1 MAYDFAL
8 ENFLEGPI
16 NASDDSRVVEFILG
30 FDVQNDVIQKDIIV
44 VMSVLL
50 APTDREDTLELCFGI
65 RLKTEDETTL
75 YASDLDYSV
84 EGATKYIPSAYKD
97 QVLMLICEAVTL
109 LVSTTMPSYITMETF
124 YANLPPK
131 ALKKYDIIGAKIVV
145 CGYMVGDQFRN
156 PDDGINYW
164 LFEKRN

>member
-1 MAYDFAL
+1 MAYEFDL
-8 ENFLEGPI
+8 DRVLSGPI
-16 NASDDSRVVEFILG
+16 DTADGARVVEFILG
-30 FDVQNDVIQKDIIV
+30 FDVQNDIVHKDIIV

-84 EGATKYIPSAYKD
+84 ESAVKYIPRRYKD
-97 QVLMLICEAVTL
+97 QVLMLICEAVMM
-109 LVSTTMPSYITMETF
+109 LVSIMSPNNIIMETF
-124 YANLPPK
+124 YSNLPPK
-131 ALKKYDIIGAKIVV
+131 ALKKYDIIGAKIIS

-156 PDDGINYW
+156 PEDGINYW